1 MTRKELIKAI
11 EVQERINQIKG
22 DIAYL
27 NDFYDQFEDTSV
39 EITSR
44 FVSVDI
50 DLDVLIYAI
59 NRKKEILATLE
70 QELKDLGVEEE

>member
-1 MTRKELIKAI
+1 MTKEVFIKAI
-11 EVQERINQIKG
+11 EVHARINQIKD
-22 DIAYL
+22 DIVSL
-27 NDFYDQFEDTSV
+27 KDFYDRFEDISV

-44 FVSVDI
+44 YVSVDI

-59 NRKKEILATLE
+59 NRKKEILAVLE

>member
-11 EVQERINQIKG
+11 EVQERIVQIKE
-22 DIAYL
+22 DIASL
-27 NDFYDQFEDTSV
+27 NDFYNQFEDISV

-44 FVSVDI
+44 YVSVDI

-59 NRKKEILATLE
+59 NRKKEILAILE